1 MVSQDRVEKAAQD
14 YLRALISNNP
24 ATVIL
29 KLILLGDSGGFT
41 SAELAD
47 ISRGGVSSMGM
58 SSMPAKPSRMDRIP
72 IPKKKSKQ
80 TRKVSP
86 YQKKFGKNLKALKKK
101 HPRTEIGKLMSKAHR
116 QTRREMK

>member
-1 MVSQDRVEKAAQD
+1 MVSQDRVEKAAED
-14 YLRALISNNP
+14 YLRAIISRNP
-24 ATVIL
+24 ATVVL

-41 SAELAD
+41 SAELRE
-47 ISRGGVSSMGM
+47 ISSGGSSITGM
-58 SSMPAKPSRMDRIP
+58 SSSPLKPSRMDRIP

-86 YQKKFGKNLKALKKK
+86 YQKRFGKNLKALKKK